1 MHGAFQMR
9 FHISGRPLISD
20 IVLAVL
26 VVSYTACVLLVSR
39 HTSYYDIYKLSG
51 RDSVSFEKAV
61 VTAVSSEKLENHS
74 RQKGMV
80 TGFQEL
86 TVRILTGQY
95 AGKIVSVTNYLN
107 YDTSY
112 RFAPG
117 KHLIVSV
124 NATADGKSLHVFV
137 STPDRLFILCLFAV
151 LIVLLLCAA
160 GGRQGFR
167 SVLAIIFTLSSI
179 LFVFV
184 PLVYRGIPPAGAA
197 VLLAAVTAGI
207 TLPLTGGTGR
217 KTAAATAG
225 TLICLCLAAG
235 VQAVFCRL
243 TMISGF
249 TFGDTDS
256 LMQIAAHSGLRIGGL
271 LFAAVL
277 ISSLGAVMDIA
288 MSIASAVNEVHL
300 NNPSAGFRELF
311 SAGMHMGRDMMGTM
325 ANTLILAF
333 TGSSL
338 VMLVQIYTYNMQPNQ
353 VLNSNSIAVEIIQA
367 LSGSFAVISAV
378 PIVSALS
385 AQLLCG
391 TGNRK

>member
-1 MHGAFQMR
+1 MR
-9 FHISGRPLISD
+9 LHISVRQVISD

-26 VVSYTACVLLVSR
+26 IVLYTTGTMLISR

-61 VTAVSSEKLENHS
+61 VTGVSSEKLEKHS
-74 RQKGMV
+74 VQKGMI
-80 TGFQEL
+80 TGIQEL
-86 TVRILTGQY
+86 TVRILSGQY
-95 AGKIVSVTNYLN
+95 AGKVVPVTNYLN

-112 RFAPG
+112 RFARG
-117 KHLIVSV
+117 NHLIVSV
-124 NATADGKSLHVFV
+124 NTTGDKKSVHIFV
-137 STPDRLFILCLFAV
+137 STPDRLSVLCLFA
-151 LIVLLLCAA
+151 LLTALLLCIA

-167 SVLAIIFTLSSI
+167 SVLAIVFTLSSI
-179 LFVFV
+179 LFVFI
-184 PLVYRGIPPAGAA
+184 PLVYHGIQPAGAA

-217 KTAAATAG
+217 KTITATAG
-225 TLICLCLAAG
+225 TLVCLCLAAG

-243 TMISGF
+243 TMVSGF

-256 LMQIAAHSGLRIGGL
+256 LMQIAAHSGLKIGGL

-300 NNPSAGFRELF
+300 NNSSAGFRELF
-311 SAGMHMGRDMMGTM
+311 TAGIHMGRDMMGTM

-338 VMLVQIYTYNMQPNQ
+338 VMLVQIYTYNMQPDQ

-378 PIVSALS
+378 PVVSALS
-385 AQLLCG
+385 AELLCCKEG
-391 TGNRK
+391 RTK

>member
-1 MHGAFQMR
+1 MKL
-9 FHISGRPLISD
+9 HISGRQLISD

-26 VVSYTACVLLVSR
+26 IILYTTCTMLISR

-74 RQKGMV
+74 VQKGMV
-80 TGFQEL
+80 TGIQNL
-86 TVRILTGQY
+86 TVRILSGQY
-95 AGKIVSVTNYLN
+95 AGKVVPFTNYLN

-112 RFAPG
+112 RFTRG
-117 KHLIVSV
+117 NHLIVSV
-124 NATADGKSLHVFV
+124 NATGDKKIFHVFV
-137 STPDRLFILCLFAV
+137 STPDRLPVLCLFAI
-151 LIVLLLCAA
+151 LIIILLCTA

-167 SVLAIIFTLSSI
+167 SVLAIVFTLSSI
-179 LFVFV
+179 LFVFI
-184 PLVYRGIPPAGAA
+184 PLVYRGIQPAGTA

-217 KTAAATAG
+217 KTAAAAAG
-225 TLICLCLAAG
+225 TLVCLSLAAG
-235 VQAVFCRL
+235 VQTVFCRL
-243 TMISGF
+243 TMVSGF

-256 LMQIAAHSGLRIGGL
+256 LMQIAAHSGLKIGGL

-300 NNPSAGFRELF
+300 NNQSAGFGELF
-311 SAGMHMGRDMMGTM
+311 TAGIHMGRDMMGTM

-338 VMLVQIYTYNMQPNQ
+338 VMLVQIYTYNMQPDQ

-378 PIVSALS
+378 PVVSALS
-385 AQLLCG
+385 AELLCCKG
-391 TGNRK
+391 SRSK

>member
-1 MHGAFQMR
+1 MKLTTPGK
-9 FHISGRPLISD
+9 LWISD

-26 VVSYTACVLLVSR
+26 VLCYSAGTLIASR

-51 RDSVSFEKAV
+51 KDKVSFEKAV
-61 VTAVSSEKLENHS
+61 VVSVTSEKLQNHPE
-74 RQKGMV
+74 QKGMV

-95 AGKIVSVTNYLN
+95 TGKTVPVTNYLN

-112 RFAPG
+112 RFTPG

-124 NATADGKSLHVFV
+124 NAASDTKTFHVFV
-137 STPDRLFILCLFAV
+137 STPDRLPFLGLFAV
-151 LIVLLLCAA
+151 ITALLLCAA

-167 SVLAIIFTLSSI
+167 SVLAIVFTLASV
-179 LFVFV
+179 LFVFI
-184 PLVYRGIPPAGAA
+184 PLVYRGVPPSGAA
-197 VLLAAVTAGI
+197 VLLGAITAGI
-207 TLPLTGGTGR
+207 TLPLTGGPGR
-217 KTAAATAG
+217 KTAAAAAG
-225 TLICLCLAAG
+225 TLVCLCLAAG
-235 VQAVFCRL
+235 VQEVFCRL
-243 TMISGF
+243 AMISGF

-300 NNPSAGFRELF
+300 NNKSAGFSELF
-311 SAGMHMGRDMMGTM
+311 HAGMHMGRDMTGTM

-338 VMLVQIYTYNMQPNQ
+338 ILLIQIYTYNMQPEQ
-353 VLNSNSIAVEIIQA
+353 VLNSNSMTVEIIQA
-367 LSGSFAVISAV
+367 LSGSFAVICAV
-378 PIVSALS
+378 PTVAAIS
-385 AQLLCG
+385 AQMLG
-391 TGNRK
+391 GHKTAD

>member
-1 MHGAFQMR
+1 MKIHTP
-9 FHISGRPLISD
+9 GRPLITD
-20 IVLAVL
+20 IVLVVLVAAYTAGAVL
-26 VVSYTACVLLVSR
+26 ASR
-39 HTSYYDIYKLSG
+39 HTSYYDMYKLSG
-51 RDSVSFEKAV
+51 RDSISFEKAV
-61 VTAVSSEKLENHS
+61 VTGVLSEKVQEHPE
-74 RQKGMV
+74 QKGMT
-80 TGFQEL
+80 TGIQEL

-95 AGKIVSVTNYLN
+95 AGKTIPVTNYLN

-112 RFAPG
+112 RFVKG
-117 KHLIVSV
+117 NKLIVSV
-124 NATADGKSLHVFV
+124 NAAADGKKIHVFV
-137 STPDRLFILCLFAV
+137 STPDRLSALGLFAV
-151 LIVLLLCAA
+151 VIVLILCAA
-160 GGRQGFR
+160 GGSQGFR
-167 SVLAIIFTLSSI
+167 SVLAIVFTLSSI
-179 LFVFV
+179 LFVFI
-184 PLVYRGIPPAGAA
+184 PLVYRGMSPAGGA

-217 KTAAATAG
+217 KTAAAAAG
-225 TLICLCLAAG
+225 TLICLCLSAG
-235 VQAVFCRL
+235 VQTVFCRL

-256 LMQIAAHSGLRIGGL
+256 LMQIAAHTDLKIGGL

-300 NNPSAGFRELF
+300 NNQAAGFRELF

-338 VMLVQIYTYNMQPNQ
+338 IMLVQIYTYNMQAYQ
-353 VLNSNSIAVEIIQA
+353 VLNTNSIAVEIIQA

-378 PIVSALS
+378 PVVSALS
-385 AQLLCG
+385 AQLLG
-391 TGNRK
+391 SRKNK

>member
-1 MHGAFQMR
+1 MKL
-9 FHISGRPLISD
+9 HICSRPLISD

-26 VVSYTACVLLVSR
+26 VISYTVCTLLVSR

-51 RDSVSFEKAV
+51 SDSVSFEKAV
-61 VTAVSSEKLENHS
+61 VEAVTSEKLENHAG
-74 RQKGMV
+74 QKGMI

-86 TVRILTGQY
+86 TVRILTGKY
-95 AGKIVSVTNYLN
+95 AGVTVPVTNYLN
-107 YDTSY
+107 YDTNY
-112 RFAPG
+112 RFLPG
-117 KHLIVSV
+117 RHLIVSV
-124 NATADGKSLHVFV
+124 NATSDGKKIHVFV

-179 LFVFV
+179 LFVFI
-184 PLVYRGIPPAGAA
+184 PLVYHGTAPGGAA

-207 TLPLTGGTGR
+207 TLPLTGGTDR
-217 KTAAATAG
+217 KTAAAVTG
-225 TLICLCLAAG
+225 TLVCLCIASG
-235 VQAVFCRL
+235 VQTVFCRL
-243 TMISGF
+243 AMISGF
-249 TFGDTDS
+249 TFSDTDS
-256 LMQIAAHSGLRIGGL
+256 LMQIAAHSGLKIGGL

-277 ISSLGAVMDIA
+277 ISSLGAVMDIS

-311 SAGMHMGRDMMGTM
+311 SAGIHMGRDMMGTM

-338 VMLVQIYTYNMQPNQ
+338 VLLIQIYTYNMQPNQ
-353 VLNSNSIAVEIIQA
+353 VLNSNSTAVEIIQA

-378 PIVSALS
+378 PVVSALS
-385 AQLLCG
+385 AQLLG
-391 TGNRK
+391 SVRISRK